1 MPTRPCPKYDS
12 RYNRE
17 SDTGQHRHG
26 HSHTHN
32 ARPSIPSHRWR
43 LNSDPVPTTNIP
55 PRYPTIHHDRQSANV
70 LARRT
75 RRSCSCS
82 SGCCCCCCCCWNST
96 WQTCIDRYGDV
107 ITVMMMMIDDDS
119 IFFCGFVCED
129 RTHPRARWWTSHTH
143 ANTSDFF
150 FLSNITL
157 TSLTF
162 MPMASLRRLSC
173 KTQNTIA
180 DEKTRPADIPRA
192 ASLRSISPFSTNTTI
207 DITSCFMD
215 IFYGNRYVPVPGMC

>member
-70 LARRT
+70 LAKRT
-75 RRSCSCS
+75 RRSCS
-82 SGCCCCCCCCWNST
+82 SGCCCCCCCCCWNST

-107 ITVMMMMIDDDS
+107 ITEMMMMMMMIRSFFVGLCVRIEQIREQDGGPHTHTQTRV
-119 IFFCGFVCED
+119 IFF
-129 RTHPRARWWTSHTH
+129 S
-143 ANTSDFF
+143 
-150 FLSNITL
+150 
-157 TSLTF
+157 
-162 MPMASLRRLSC
+162 
-173 KTQNTIA
+173 
-180 DEKTRPADIPRA
+180 
-192 ASLRSISPFSTNTTI
+192 
-207 DITSCFMD
+207 
-215 IFYGNRYVPVPGMC
+215 